1 MRLVVDGEKLTGS
14 LCVGVPAAG
23 LLVLPLFASGFHT
36 TLVSEMLIMAL
47 FAMGFNLVLG
57 QTGMVSFGHA
67 AYFGV
72 GAYTTGLLL
81 KNGSLPLILAL
92 PAAPIVS
99 AVAGLGVGY
108 LCVRLTRIYFA
119 MLTLAFSQIFWVI
132 SFKWYSFTGGDDG
145 LVGVPV
151 AEALA
156 APAAFY
162 YFAFAIAA
170 ACVVVLWMILNSPF
184 GHILRTIRE
193 GPERAR
199 AMGVDVRRYQL
210 IAFVLSAFV
219 SGLAGG
225 LYTLLNRGAFPDFM
239 FWTKSADVILMT
251 LLGGMYSFIGPAVGA
266 GVMVLLQSQVTV
278 YWPEYWSMVLGVL
291 LIFILL
297 FFRGGIMGFVDNWAR
312 VRVMKKATT

>member
-1 MRLVVDGEKLTGS
+1 MDREKLIRS
-14 LCVGVPAAG
+14 LSVVVPVAG
-23 LLVLPLFASGFHT
+23 LLVVPLFISRFHT
-36 TLVSEMLIMAL
+36 TLASEMLIMAL

-57 QTGMVSFGHA
+57 QTGMISFGHA

-81 KNGSLPLILAL
+81 KKASFPLILAL
-92 PAAPIVS
+92 PAAPIFS

-145 LVGVPV
+145 LVGVPI
-151 AEALA
+151 AQAIA
-156 APAAFY
+156 APARFY
-162 YFAFAIAA
+162 YFTLAVSA
-170 ACVVVLWMILNSPF
+170 ACVLVLWMITNSPF

-193 GPERAR
+193 SPERAR
-199 AMGVDVRRYQL
+199 AMGVHVKRYQL
-210 IAFVLSAFV
+210 IAFVLSAFF

-225 LYTLLNRGAFPDFM
+225 LYTLLNKGAFPDFM

-266 GVMVLLQSQVTV
+266 SLMVFLESQVTT
-278 YWPEYWSMVLGVL
+278 YWPEYWSMVLGLL
-291 LIFILL
+291 LIFLLL

-312 VRVMKKATT
+312 VTVMKKSTT

>member
-1 MRLVVDGEKLTGS
+1 MDREKLVRS
-14 LCVGVPAAG
+14 LWVVVPVAG
-23 LLVLPLFASGFHT
+23 LLVLPLFSSGFHT
-36 TLVSEMLIMAL
+36 TLASEMLIMAL
-47 FAMGFNLVLG
+47 FAIGFNLVLG

-67 AYFGV
+67 AYFGL

-81 KNGSLPLILAL
+81 KNASLPLSLAL
-92 PAAPIVS
+92 PAAPIFS

-145 LVGVPV
+145 LVGVPI
-151 AEALA
+151 AQAIA

-162 YFAFAIAA
+162 YFTLAVSA
-170 ACVVVLWMILNSPF
+170 ACVLVLWIILNSPF

-193 GPERAR
+193 SPERAR
-199 AMGVDVRRYQL
+199 AMGVYVRRYQL
-210 IAFVLSAFV
+210 IVFVLSAFF

-266 GVMVLLQSQVTV
+266 GIMVFLHSQVTI
-278 YWPEYWSMVLGVL
+278 YWPEYWSMVLGLL
-291 LIFILL
+291 LIVILL
-297 FFRGGIMGFVDNWAR
+297 FFRGGIMGFVENWDR
-312 VRVMKKATT
+312 VRAAKKATT

>member
-1 MRLVVDGEKLTGS
+1 MDGEKLIRS
-14 LCVGVPAAG
+14 LCVVVPVAG
-23 LLVLPLFASGFHT
+23 LLVLPLFSSRFHT
-36 TLVSEMLIMAL
+36 TLASEMLIMAL
-47 FAMGFNLVLG
+47 FAMGFNVVLG

-67 AYFGV
+67 AYFGL

-81 KNGSLPLILAL
+81 KNASFPLILAL
-92 PAAPIVS
+92 PAAPIFS

-145 LVGVPV
+145 LVGVPI
-151 AEALA
+151 AQAIA
-156 APAAFY
+156 APAPFY
-162 YFAFAIAA
+162 YFTLAVSA
-170 ACVVVLWMILNSPF
+170 ACVLVLWMIINSPF
-184 GHILRTIRE
+184 GYILTTIRE
-193 GPERAR
+193 SPERAR
-199 AMGVDVRRYQL
+199 AMGVHVKRYQL
-210 IAFVLSAFV
+210 IAFVLSAFF

-266 GVMVLLQSQVTV
+266 GIMVFLESQVTT
-278 YWPEYWSMVLGVL
+278 YWPEYWSMVLGLL

-297 FFRGGIMGFVDNWAR
+297 FFRGGIMGFVDDWAR
-312 VRVMKKATT
+312 VRVIKKAAT